1 MKVIWGGR
9 VNNNGPRAIQIN
21 TVKDEQFLGNIN
33 IQAGN
38 FYGLGTL
45 AQDAITIEVNIS
57 VAGTDSSTYTQQVE
71 LSNLRFSESGRP
83 VTISND
89 PNQNTDYEYSWE
101 LYPNANVPASFTVN
115 ISMLSSDGDNDD
127 GIHNNIY
134 YTTDLRNIVNEVNI
148 QRTTAVNILNNREKY
163 EAVVTECDNI
173 FHTIEG
179 MLTPQQ
185 QPAPAYKQEE
195 FEAFKTE
202 VAEKLSMQQDILM
215 KIASE
220 LGLNK
225 NKDGKQKG

>member
-1 MKVIWGGR
+1 MEDLIFSKLQKGDTIFTLEKDRRSGYPIFDKAQVLKVGESK
-9 VNNNGPRAIQIN
+9 PRATGPDGSFAANTEIVIQDSVSSL
-21 TVKDEQFLGNIN
+21 TVYLP
-33 IQAGN
+33 
-38 FYGLGTL
+38 T
-45 AQDAITIEVNIS
+45 DAAE
-57 VAGTDSSTYTQQVE
+57 
-71 LSNLRFSESGRP
+71 
-83 VTISND
+83 
-89 PNQNTDYEYSWE
+89 
-101 LYPNANVPASFTVN
+101 
-115 ISMLSSDGDNDD
+115 
-127 GIHNNIY
+127 GIYNNIY

-148 QRTTAVNILNNREKY
+148 QRTNAVNILQNREKY
-163 EAVVTECDNI
+163 EAVVAECDNI

>member
-1 MKVIWGGR
+1 MGIGWRSNEGSDSLPNLSRGE
-9 VNNNGPRAIQIN
+9 N
-21 TVKDEQFLGNIN
+21 LGAHGSNKSN
-33 IQAGN
+33 IQVVYHAQLITTSQQWLQAAPSLKE
-38 FYGLGTL
+38 FSYDGLPIALNGSFAANTEIVI
-45 AQDAITIEVNIS
+45 QDSVSSLTIYLP
-57 VAGTDSSTYTQQVE
+57 TDAAE
-71 LSNLRFSESGRP
+71 
-83 VTISND
+83 
-89 PNQNTDYEYSWE
+89 
-101 LYPNANVPASFTVN
+101 
-115 ISMLSSDGDNDD
+115 

>member
-9 VNNNGPRAIQIN
+9 VNNNGPRTIRLN
-21 TVKDEQFLGNIN
+21 TIKDENWVANIDIRSGN
-33 IQAGN
+33 
-38 FYGLGTL
+38 YSGLGTL
-45 AQDAITIEVNIS
+45 AQDS
-57 VAGTDSSTYTQQVE
+57 VSA
-71 LSNLRFSESGRP
+71 
-83 VTISND
+83 VTIYL
-89 PNQNTDYEYSWE
+89 PTDLAEGIY
-101 LYPNANVPASFTVN
+101 NNV
-115 ISMLSSDGDNDD
+115 
-127 GIHNNIY
+127 Y

-148 QRTTAVNILNNREKY
+148 QRTNAVNILNNRDKY
-163 EAVVTECDNI
+163 EAIVTECDNI
-173 FHTIEG
+173 YHTIEG

-225 NKDGKQKG
+225 NNNAKQKG

>member
-1 MKVIWGGR
+1 MEDLIFSKLQKGDTIYTLERDRRSGYPIFDTAKVLKVGESK
-9 VNNNGPRAIQIN
+9 PRATGPDGSFAANTEISIQDSVSSLTIYLP
-21 TVKDEQFLGNIN
+21 T
-33 IQAGN
+33 
-38 FYGLGTL
+38 
-45 AQDAITIEVNIS
+45 DAAEGIYN
-57 VAGTDSSTYTQQVE
+57 
-71 LSNLRFSESGRP
+71 
-83 VTISND
+83 
-89 PNQNTDYEYSWE
+89 
-101 LYPNANVPASFTVN
+101 NV
-115 ISMLSSDGDNDD
+115 
-127 GIHNNIY
+127 Y

-148 QRTTAVNILNNREKY
+148 QRTNAVNILNNRDKY
-163 EAVVTECDNI
+163 EAIVTECDNI
-173 FHTIEG
+173 YHTIEYHTIEG

>member
-1 MKVIWGGR
+1 MEDLIFSKLQKGDTLYTLERDRRSGYPIFDTAKVLKVGESK
-9 VNNNGPRAIQIN
+9 PRATGPDGSFAANTEISIQDSISSL
-21 TVKDEQFLGNIN
+21 TIYLP
-33 IQAGN
+33 
-38 FYGLGTL
+38 T
-45 AQDAITIEVNIS
+45 DAAE
-57 VAGTDSSTYTQQVE
+57 
-71 LSNLRFSESGRP
+71 
-83 VTISND
+83 
-89 PNQNTDYEYSWE
+89 
-101 LYPNANVPASFTVN
+101 
-115 ISMLSSDGDNDD
+115 
-127 GIHNNIY
+127 GIHNNNIY

-225 NKDGKQKG
+225 SKDAKQKG

>member
-1 MKVIWGGR
+1 MEDLIFSKLQKGDIIYTLERDRRSGYPIFNKAQVLKVGESK
-9 VNNNGPRAIQIN
+9 PRATGPDGSFVANTEIVIQDSVSSLTIYLP
-21 TVKDEQFLGNIN
+21 T
-33 IQAGN
+33 
-38 FYGLGTL
+38 
-45 AQDAITIEVNIS
+45 DAAE
-57 VAGTDSSTYTQQVE
+57 
-71 LSNLRFSESGRP
+71 
-83 VTISND
+83 
-89 PNQNTDYEYSWE
+89 
-101 LYPNANVPASFTVN
+101 
-115 ISMLSSDGDNDD
+115 

-134 YTTDLRNIVNEVNI
+134 YTTDLCNIINEVNI

-163 EAVVTECDNI
+163 EAVVTECDI
-173 FHTIEG
+173 FHTIDG

-202 VAEKLSMQQDILM
+202 VVEKLSMQQDILM

>member
-1 MKVIWGGR
+1 MGIGWRSNEGSDSLPNLSRGE
-9 VNNNGPRAIQIN
+9 NLRAHGSN
-21 TVKDEQFLGNIN
+21 KSN
-33 IQAGN
+33 IQVVYHAQPITTSQQWLPAAPSLKG
-38 FYGLGTL
+38 FSYDGLPIALDGSFAANTEIVI
-45 AQDAITIEVNIS
+45 QDSVSSLTIYLP
-57 VAGTDSSTYTQQVE
+57 TDAAE
-71 LSNLRFSESGRP
+71 
-83 VTISND
+83 
-89 PNQNTDYEYSWE
+89 
-101 LYPNANVPASFTVN
+101 
-115 ISMLSSDGDNDD
+115 

-148 QRTTAVNILNNREKY
+148 QRTTAVNILNNRDKY
-163 EAVVTECDNI
+163 EAIVTECDNI
-173 FHTIEG
+173 YHTIEG

-225 NKDGKQKG
+225 NNNAKQKG